1 MTGST
6 ARLVIVELIA
16 NREERR
22 RCNTE
27 HGVIDNSPLR
37 RVTGFY
43 WKRTALEWHRCGRM
57 RFGVVHVHVE
67 HFGGGVDLVVEFVGP
82 GSDDLLQIVVPEF
95 AVIER
100 VVTEVK
106 GILLVR

>member
-1 MTGST
+1 MTGAAT
-6 ARLVIVELIA
+6 HFVIVKLVA
-16 NREERR
+16 HGYERCR
-22 RCNTE
+22 RDPE

-82 GSDDLLQIVVPEF
+82 GSDDLLADCCTPI
-95 AVIER
+95 R
-100 VVTEVK
+100 
-106 GILLVR
+106 RY